1 MLWIYILRHLVVD
14 HDVPLPPYCKSIEL
28 LDASQIEA
36 IAVRAARLMY
46 AWDSGKLILQ
56 SFSRMDISQSVT
68 LLRLV
73 CARWLFVTSSDTICS
88 SFACYEIAGALSDNR
103 NPVAEC
109 FFAGPVGTA
118 DIEIQHGRL
127 VISLA
132 IGSL

>member
-1 MLWIYILRHLVVD
+1 MCTFITQTCKSLYKATKDKLLWIYILRHLVVD

-73 CARWLFVTSSDTICS
+73 CAR
-88 SFACYEIAGALSDNR
+88 
-103 NPVAEC
+103 
-109 FFAGPVGTA
+109 
-118 DIEIQHGRL
+118 
-127 VISLA
+127 
-132 IGSL
+132 

>member
-1 MLWIYILRHLVVD
+1 LRHLLVD
-14 HDVPLPPYCKSIEL
+14 RDVPLPPHCKSIES

-36 IAVRAARLMY
+36 IAVRAARLTR
-46 AWDSGKLILQ
+46 AWDSGSLVPKRFARVDLP
-56 SFSRMDISQSVT
+56 RSVT
-68 LLRLV
+68 WLRLV
-73 CARWLFVTSSDTICS
+73 CARWLFVASSDTICS